1 MEGHL
6 PPALNVPELGT
17 PACSRALLR
26 QPSPVWHSMG
36 TLQVWCHSW
45 DWCGGQQAG
54 VCSVSGTA
62 WVLPHMAHFLVTHFG
77 LSLSCD
83 SPKKA
88 FSPQPQ
94 THAVVILA
102 AKLPQLCS
110 EQVSRREQG
119 EMAPP
124 PPSSV

>member
-17 PACSRALLR
+17 PTCSWAPLR
-26 QPSPVWHSMG
+26 QPSPAWHSMG

-54 VCSVSGTA
+54 MYSVSGTA
-62 WVLPHMAHFLVTHFG
+62 WVLPHVSHFLVTHFG

-83 SPKKA
+83 SPRKP
-88 FSPQPQ
+88 SPLSLRPM
-94 THAVVILA
+94 L
-102 AKLPQLCS
+102 S
-110 EQVSRREQG
+110 SSWR
-119 EMAPP
+119 
-124 PPSSV
+124 PSSLSCVLSR